1 MADSTTIPAPTEREL
16 WALAGIAAVF
26 TWLES
31 LLTILAGPLLTFGL
45 GLALVDLLTDGKLL
59 AAQPA
64 LLYVWAVSQAAGLDA
79 QFIGSAANM
88 ARASRQGRG
97 WHVAGYLALCL
108 ALGYVAFLGSYTFAA
123 QQATGATITTALGTL
138 SLTPSAWL
146 FIRSM
151 LSVVLVFLSGAL
163 RYVRPAAQA
172 HDASVAAIHSQQQ
185 LGLARIHKWRSYAQA
200 ALAREQAAESF
211 PDRPPTGG
219 GTPALA
225 PVPRQAAAESSGM
238 IPVAASVR
246 MGRRVPANRL
256 RRLRNDSRFDALR
269 VQAYAMLDAEPGMSR
284 KDLRNSLRCRQEV
297 ANAIYSGWQ
306 NQRRQAVR

>member
-1 MADSTTIPAPTEREL
+1 MADRTTIPAPAEREL

-79 QFIGSAANM
+79 QFIGSAAKM
-88 ARASRQGRG
+88 ARASRQGRP
-97 WHVAGYLALCL
+97 WHVVGFAVLCL
-108 ALGYVAFLGSYTFAA
+108 ALGYVAFLASYVFAT
-123 QQATGATITTALGTL
+123 QQANGITTAQAL
-138 SLTPSAWL
+138 SRLHMDTTTWL
-146 FIRSM
+146 FQRAG
-151 LSVVLVFLSGAL
+151 LSVVLVFLSGFL

-200 ALAREQAAESF
+200 ALAKPATDAATLPE
-211 PDRPPTGG
+211 RPPTGP
-219 GTPALA
+219 GTPTIA
-225 PVPRQAAAESSGM
+225 PLPESAAEDTGM
-238 IPVAASVR
+238 LPNVASVR
-246 MGRRVPANRL
+246 IARRVPATRL
-256 RRLRNDSRFDALR
+256 AALR
-269 VQAYAMLDAEPGMSR
+269 QDARYEGYRARGIRILEDEPAITVM
-284 KDLRNSLRCRQEV
+284 DLGKAIGCRTAV
-297 ANAIYSGWQ
+297 ASAIRWEWQ
-306 NQRRQAVR
+306 HQRRAAVR